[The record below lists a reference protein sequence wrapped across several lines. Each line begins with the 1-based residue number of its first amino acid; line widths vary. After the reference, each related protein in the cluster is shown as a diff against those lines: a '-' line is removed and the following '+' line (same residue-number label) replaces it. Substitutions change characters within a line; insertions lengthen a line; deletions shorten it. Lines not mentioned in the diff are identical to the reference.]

1 MKLLLPRELNFPQL
15 KEFRFFG
22 SAFKISMFNENQ
34 LFNMKILDLFIC
46 DGVSFDCINGMS
58 KVFPNLKDLRLKF
71 YDESKAKLLKSI
83 CNEISKLNLKKLT
96 IDSTRIFNDES
107 VCQEICSMI
116 KQMDNLNT
124 ITFGF
129 VSLISEKNHGNIY

>member
-1 MKLLLPRELNFPQL
+1 
-15 KEFRFFG
+15 
-22 SAFKISMFNENQ
+22 
-34 LFNMKILDLFIC
+34 
-46 DGVSFDCINGMS
+46 MS

-83 CNEISKLNLKKLT
+83 CNEISKLNLKKFT
-96 IDSTRIFNDES
+96 IDSIRIFNDES

-129 VSLISEKNHGNIY
+129 VSLISEKNHGNVY